1 MKSAG
6 IILCGGQSK
15 RMGAAKAT
23 LPFGDEQL
31 LQRVTRIVG
40 SVVSPIVVVASPDQ
54 SLPALPTEVL
64 VAHDRHQGQGPL
76 EALAV
81 GLSAL
86 PEASNIA
93 FVTGCDIPLLRP
105 AFIER
110 MLALVDGYDAAIPEE
125 SNRFHP
131 LCAAYRKAVLP
142 RIETLLADGHRR
154 MGFLIDSLSVR
165 TVSPDEWKDVDSR
178 SLSLRNVN
186 NPADYREAVREAGF
200 G

>member
-40 SVVSPIVVVASPDQ
+40 SVVSPLVVVASPDQ

-64 VAHDRHQGQGPL
+64 VAHDRHRDQGPL

-81 GLSAL
+81 GLSTL
-86 PEASNIA
+86 PEASKIA
-93 FVTGCDIPLLRP
+93 FVTGCDIPFLRP

-125 SNRFHP
+125 PDRFHP

-142 RIETLLADGHRR
+142 KIETLLSDGHRR
-154 MGFLIDSLSVR
+154 MGFLVDSLSVR
-165 TVSPDEWKDVDSR
+165 AVSPDEWKDVDSQ